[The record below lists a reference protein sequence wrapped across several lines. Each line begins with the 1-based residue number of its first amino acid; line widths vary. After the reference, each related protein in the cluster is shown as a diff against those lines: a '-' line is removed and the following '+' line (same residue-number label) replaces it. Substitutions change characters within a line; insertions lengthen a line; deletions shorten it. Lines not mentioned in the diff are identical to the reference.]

1 MSELYPDGDVHADQ
15 QRIMNNNCRNQETQ
29 NKPTLE
35 DKNTGTHIV
44 ESTIN
49 TTEEMNGTTAAE
61 HSKYNEENLTE
72 NIACKNDSVLDASTT
87 NEIETKKCNGIKRVS
102 IEEPPIMK
110 VEVTENGEHCGC
122 NHPVDNEKETT
133 ECSEMKTPV
142 IENGLHTTVKSDEGT
157 EMKPA
162 NNADTVVRIASND
175 RQMLSSGGTRD
186 VGVFP
191 VSKQLDVK
199 PTSMR
204 PVAPVR
210 VRPSVQSSA
219 SPPMSSME
227 EENLRER
234 LHTSLIRQC
243 SELVH
248 TEARYTRDTFKR
260 LFYSKV
266 KKKYYECFPICIVY
280 RFKDYSFTRFANT
293 IAATCKYESTNFY
306 P

>member
-1 MSELYPDGDVHADQ
+1 MSELYSAGDVQANQ
-15 QRIMNNNCRNQETQ
+15 QLIMNNNCRNQEMPNQ
-29 NKPTLE
+29 NKQTLE
-35 DKNTGTHIV
+35 HKNTATHIV

-49 TTEEMNGTTAAE
+49 STAEMNGRTTPE
-61 HSKYNEENLTE
+61 HSKYNDENGTE
-72 NIACKNDSVLDASTT
+72 NIACKNESVLENSTINVEN
-87 NEIETKKCNGIKRVS
+87 NERNGIKRVS
-102 IEEPPIMK
+102 IEEPPIIK

-122 NHPVDNEKETT
+122 SHSAITRDNEKETK
-133 ECSEMKTPV
+133 ECNGMKTPV
-142 IENGLHTTVKSDEGT
+142 IALAENGLHAETTVKNDAGS
-157 EMKPA
+157 EMNPA
-162 NNADTVVRIASND
+162 NADTVVRNTSND
-175 RQMLSSGGTRD
+175 RQMLSSSSRD

-210 VRPSVQSSA
+210 VRPSVSHVLSCA

-248 TEARYTRDTFKR
+248 TESRYTRDTFKR

-266 KKKYYECFPICIVY
+266 KKKPLCMFPN
-280 RFKDYSFTRFANT
+280 KT
-293 IAATCKYESTNFY
+293 IEIQTEIIRYICKYYRCN
-306 P
+306 